1 MVSSS
6 LTDPL
11 DDYLATLL
19 GQPPELSKES
29 SAALP
34 LFLRERYSIYS
45 IHLFGHK
52 FLLALSKIWSNS
64 ASPSGGELKKHAE
77 RLSVSLGAPTVLVF
91 RSLPSYLRNRLVHSR
106 VPFIVPGKQAF
117 IPPLLDLRERFANP
131 VPEPRETFSPAAQC
145 TVLYHL
151 LREPISEVPLK
162 EIAQKVHYSPM
173 MMSKV
178 KDELTAASVCQEVP
192 TGRSVVLRFTAKGKT
207 LWENAKPRLTSP
219 VRRRHNVQWSNP
231 IDPALLAGISA
242 LSLRSMIS
250 DDNLPTYALKDD
262 EYRRLLEHRALLV
275 NEDSETAS
283 AIVEEWSY
291 NPSLL
296 SNGRMVDPLSL
307 YLSLQ
312 NSPDE
317 RVQQQLETMIDEIQW

>member
-1 MVSSS
+1 MTSS
-6 LTDPL
+6 LMASL
-11 DDYLATLL
+11 DNYLETLL
-19 GQPPELSKES
+19 GQRPELSKES
-29 SAALP
+29 NAALP
-34 LFLRERYSIYS
+34 LFLREKYSIYS

-52 FLLALSKIWSNS
+52 FLVALSKTRSDS

-77 RLSVSLGAPTVLVF
+77 RLSTSLGAPTVLVF

-117 IPPLLDLRERFANP
+117 IPPLLDLRERFDNP
-131 VPEPRETFSPAAQC
+131 VSEPRETLSPAAQC

-162 EIAQKVHYSPM
+162 DVAQKVHYSPM

-178 KDELTAASVCQEVP
+178 KDELTAAKVCEEVQA
-192 TGRSVVLRFTAKGKT
+192 GRSVVLQFAAKGKT
-207 LWENAKPRLTSP
+207 VWENAKPRLASP
-219 VRRRHNVQWSNP
+219 VRRKHNVQWSNP
-231 IDPALLAGISA
+231 VDPALLAGITA
-242 LSLRSMIS
+242 LSLRSMIA
-250 DDNLPTYALKDD
+250 DDNIPTYALKDD
-262 EYRRLLEHRALLV
+262 EYRRLLEHHALSV
-275 NEDSETAS
+275 SEDSDRAS

-291 NPSLL
+291 DPTLL
-296 SNGRMVDPLSL
+296 GNGRMVDPLSL

-317 RVQQQLETMIDEIQW
+317 RVQQQLETMIEEVQW